1 MCGECGCGEKEKS
14 LNLNQEILEDNK
26 RKAQGLRIL
35 LDKNKVLSA
44 NIMGS
49 PGSGKTSLIEKTIL
63 MYGDGKRFGVIEG
76 DLETDLDHQR
86 LKSVGVN
93 SIQINTGTVCHLDVD
108 MIEEAVKKIPL
119 GEIDFLF
126 IENVGNLVCPSLFD
140 LGTHINVVLLSV
152 TEGEDKPLKY
162 PLIFKRADVILL
174 TKIDLIPFIR
184 FNEEIFL
191 KNIKRIN
198 SEAPVIRVSA
208 VTEEGIMDWIN
219 LLEGFRKDTAPL
231 P

>member
-49 PGSGKTSLIEKTIL
+49 PGSGKTSLIEKTVL

>member
-14 LNLNQEILEDNK
+14 LNLNQDILKDN
-26 RKAQGLRIL
+26 RKKAKGLREL

-49 PGSGKTSLIEKTIL
+49 PGSGKTSLIEKTVL
-63 MYGDGKRFGVIEG
+63 MYGDGKRLGVIEG
-76 DLETDLDHQR
+76 DLETDLDHRR
-86 LKSVGVN
+86 LKSIGVN
-93 SIQINTGTVCHLDVD
+93 SIQINTGTVCHLDAEMV
-108 MIEEAVKKIPL
+108 EEAVKKMPL
-119 GEIDFLF
+119 REIDFLF

-174 TKIDLIPFIR
+174 TKIDLIPFLR
-184 FNEEIFL
+184 FDEEIL
-191 KNIKRIN
+191 IRNIKSIN
-198 SEAPVIRVSA
+198 SKAPVIRVSA
-208 VTEEGIMDWIN
+208 VTEKGIIDWIN
-219 LLEGFRKDTAPL
+219 LLESFRKDTSPF

>member
-49 PGSGKTSLIEKTIL
+49 PGSGKTSLIEKTVL

-93 SIQINTGTVCHLDVD
+93 SIQINTRTVCHLDVD

>member
-14 LNLNQEILEDNK
+14 LSLNQDILKDNK
-26 RKAQGLRIL
+26 RKAEGLRVL

-76 DLETDLDHQR
+76 DLETDLDHRR
-86 LKSVGVN
+86 LKSIGVN
-93 SIQINTGTVCHLDVD
+93 SIQINTGTVCHLDAD
-108 MIEEAVKKIPL
+108 MIEEAVKKMPL
-119 GEIDFLF
+119 TEIDFLF

-174 TKIDLIPFIR
+174 TKIDLIPFLR
-184 FNEEIFL
+184 FDEEIL
-191 KNIKRIN
+191 IRNIKSIN
-198 SEAPVIRVSA
+198 SKAPVIRVSA
-208 VTEEGIMDWIN
+208 VTEEGIIDWIN
-219 LLEGFRKDTAPL
+219 LLESFRKDTAPL

>member
-14 LNLNQEILEDNK
+14 LNINQDILKDNK
-26 RKAQGLRIL
+26 RKAKSLRIL
-35 LDKNKVLSA
+35 LDKNKILSV

-49 PGSGKTSLIEKTIL
+49 PGSGKTSLIEKTVML
-63 MYGDGKRFGVIEG
+63 CGEGKRFGVIEG

-86 LKSVGVN
+86 LKSIGVN
-93 SIQINTGTVCHLDVD
+93 SIQINTGTVCHLDAEMV
-108 MIEEAVKKIPL
+108 EEAIKRMPL

-174 TKIDLIPFIR
+174 TKVDLVPFLR
-184 FNEEIFL
+184 LDEEIL
-191 KNIKRIN
+191 IRNIKRIN
-198 SEAPVIRVSA
+198 SKAPVIKVSA
-208 VTEEGIMDWIN
+208 VTEEGIKDWIN
-219 LLEGFRKDTAPL
+219 LLESFRKDPVPL
-231 P
+231 L